1 MCPSS
6 EAPASARSFARSAVP
21 ARKVAFPE
29 MNVCLDA
36 ELFPASGVVSVSAPS
51 VTMHDMSTP
60 TASAQICVITVLAPC
75 PMSTAP

>member
-1 MCPSS
+1 
-6 EAPASARSFARSAVP
+6 
-21 ARKVAFPE
+21 

-51 VTMHDMSTP
+51 VTMCDMSTP

>member
-1 MCPSS
+1 
-6 EAPASARSFARSAVP
+6 
-21 ARKVAFPE
+21 